1 MWPSGWGA
9 GLVTWWS
16 RFHALHPVTHR
27 ICFRLPE
34 LNFVATPCP
43 IANWSVSRQL
53 EFFNP
58 VFIYNFFVLA
68 LKVPFGEWSIIIVI
82 IIITAYLIEYNL
94 FMFIARAK
102 LCCFLPDYSFLNYF
116 Q

>member
-34 LNFVATPCP
+34 LNFVATPTGLSPASWNFLTLCLFT
-43 IANWSVSRQL
+43 I
-53 EFFNP
+53 
-58 VFIYNFFVLA
+58 FFVLA

-102 LCCFLPDYSFLNYF
+102 LCCFLPNYSFLNYF